1 LQQRLANDEVLGCG
15 LSIYDWRSSIPS
27 RSLADG
33 VEPWL
38 QRLQNYYISEFDF
51 ENAEK
56 QFDQC

>member
-1 LQQRLANDEVLGCG
+1 
-15 LSIYDWRSSIPS
+15 
-27 RSLADG
+27 LADG

-56 QFDQC
+56 TI